1 MLANYFT
8 VITYEPFGYGDSD
21 LTDYERT
28 VDNLSD
34 ELHETMRRLGYNK
47 YSIGMH
53 SAGGIVGMDLANKYP
68 EGVESCLLL
77 DTTIVEI
84 TNYTNTLPLEK
95 LSGYSIKLM
104 NALGISRV
112 LSKTGRLLPKVNGYT
127 YTKEEQDQYLKC
139 SIQNAFSRNMQEELD
154 ELNHNLKYMK
164 DKKYPDSIPVC
175 IFVSTTTDKML
186 TKLGAPNNT
195 WIKAHEKLSTH
206 PLSKMFIIDGSHY
219 LHHDYPEDI
228 ANDYSEWFKQV
239 I

>member
-1 MLANYFT
+1 
-8 VITYEPFGYGDSD
+8 
-21 LTDYERT
+21 
-28 VDNLSD
+28 
-34 ELHETMRRLGYNK
+34 MRRLGYNK

-68 EGVESCLLL
+68 EKVESCLLL
-77 DTTIVEI
+77 DTTVAEI

-139 SIQNAFSRNMQEELD
+139 SIQNAFSKNMQEELD

-228 ANDYSEWFKQV
+228 ANDYLEWFKQV